1 MTKQKKIEKLFEI
14 LQQRDALPYPNTA
27 REAGVCYTDYLTIA
41 HKHSFNTDK
50 KTGKEY
56 TYTPDRNRQCSIGY
70 HEECSDPEGE
80 TCGCPCHQIIK
91 LL

>member
-1 MTKQKKIEKLFEI
+1 MTKQDKIEKLFDI
-14 LQQRDALPYPNTA
+14 LQIHDMLPYPNA
-27 REAGVCYTDYLTIA
+27 AKESGIGYTDYICRA
-41 HKHSFNTDK
+41 HKHAFNTDP

-56 TYTPDRNRQCSIGY
+56 TYSPDRNRQCTIGY